1 VLRAAGLGLREFSSR
16 EELGTAIEPAG
27 FNGNHSMRDARRA
40 TPYSFESNDQ
50 SGYHAAW
57 ISEGTKLFP
66 SRAREEAEVLSE
78 PRPKGRDPAR

>member
-1 VLRAAGLGLREFSSR
+1 
-16 EELGTAIEPAG
+16 
-27 FNGNHSMRDARRA
+27 MRDARRA